1 MKYINIEI
9 SNPKKELYL
18 IEDDNHKHYLAIKN
32 KGEDIKRYAYIDD
45 KIKERIKES
54 LTSHWHNRR
63 KGITTLIDIRDEERH
78 RIGYIEIKFH
88 SDRWSGDRVI
98 LSLEFYTGDSKVCG
112 NSIERSIEIEKAH
125 LNIVQSR
132 VLYKYLNNI

>member
-1 MKYINIEI
+1 MKYINIAI

-18 IEDDNHKHYLAIKN
+18 IEDDNHKYYLAIKN

-63 KGITTLIDIRDEERH
+63 KGIVTLIDIHDEEEH
-78 RIGYIEIKFH
+78 KVGNIEIKFH

-98 LSLEFYTGDSKVCG
+98 LSLEYYTGDDDFFG
-112 NSIERSIEIEKAH
+112 RSIETEKAH